1 MTIGSDFY
9 LLIDSGARRE
19 REMAALT
26 VETLIELHGIFK
38 PDNNTTPFA
47 GTFSFSN
54 QTSVSANIVEGC
66 YREPA
71 WPWYL
76 QEFPWWTLFILV
88 PTFSFVSS
96 LGNMQPLKTKEL
108 PVMVLISCA
117 SFAAN
122 TAANAY
128 IFDR

>member
-1 MTIGSDFY
+1 M
-9 LLIDSGARRE
+9 
-19 REMAALT
+19 
-26 VETLIELHGIFK
+26 ETLIELHGIFS
-38 PDNNTTPFA
+38 PDNDTVPFS

-54 QTSVSANIVEGC
+54 ETSVGSSQILEGC
-66 YREPA
+66 YREPS
-71 WPWYL
+71 WPWWL

-108 PVMVLISCA
+108 PIMVIISCA

-122 TAANAY
+122 TAANYY
-128 IFDR
+128 IFER